1 MNLVKKNSS
10 SISNQ
15 ILDELITTI
24 EIIGIDSTI
33 RTLQDA
39 KTSGLLMQDS
49 NVDFILHS
57 ISKITSVSKERI
69 TDGNDRSDD
78 RKFAVAASVYF
89 IKKECNYSLSELK
102 LVFNK
107 DVSALSR
114 YNSMVENLSKKP
126 KTEFDKKLDGIVKKM
141 NILLKEK
148 KLQNGKQI

>member
-1 MNLVKKNSS
+1 MYLMMRNSNN

-33 RTLQDA
+33 KTLQEA

-57 ISKITSVSKERI
+57 ISKITSVSKDRI

-78 RKFAVAASVYF
+78 RKYAVACSVYF
-89 IKKECNYSLSELK
+89 IKKECNYSLAELK

-114 YNSMVENLSKKP
+114 YNSMVENMPKKP
-126 KTEFDKKLDGIVKKM
+126 KTDFDKKLDEIVKKM
-141 NILLKEK
+141 TIILKEK
-148 KLQNGKQI
+148 NSQNGK